1 MELICP
7 KEVQKRLKSK
17 DDLVILDIREGYELD
32 ICGIDAIHIP
42 MEEVQSRLDELPS
55 EKNLIIMC
63 QEFVSFDDYNKAT
76 LLYPQIQKIY
86 KNISR
91 ENQMI
96 VYRECLDLQRSITE
110 GNADFYKSIL

>member
-63 QEFVSFDDYNKAT
+63 RSGKRAMALANLLETDFEYNNVFV
-76 LLYPQIQKIY
+76 
-86 KNISR
+86 
-91 ENQMI
+91 M
-96 VYRECLDLQRSITE
+96 E
-110 GNADFYKSIL
+110 GGILRWKELIDSNLEAY